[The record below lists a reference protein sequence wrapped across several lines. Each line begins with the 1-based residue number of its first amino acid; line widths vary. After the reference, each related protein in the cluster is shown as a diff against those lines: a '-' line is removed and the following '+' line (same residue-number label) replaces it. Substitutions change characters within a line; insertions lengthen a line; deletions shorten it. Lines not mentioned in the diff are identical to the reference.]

1 MSEVLFPGGREDS
14 IVTDPDKPGG
24 KDVLAE
30 PAQELRSFEVHDLL
44 LVVSVVAPPEDYAMI
59 VDAEQT
65 MVRDGDFV
73 GVSSQVFDHRGRAGK
88 GFFGV
93 HHPFMFS

>member
-44 LVVSVVAPPEDYAMI
+44 LVVAVVAPPEGYSCI
-59 VDAEQT
+59 CF
-65 MVRDGDFV
+65 DGCVIIRLESMSASF
-73 GVSSQVFDHRGRAGK
+73 R
-88 GFFGV
+88 
-93 HHPFMFS
+93 